1 LKKKIP
7 KSPDNQP
14 KRSRETVMDSQFTED
29 LRFWIEIDRKLAL
42 RIMDLVK
49 ETLRDPFSGIGKPER
64 LKYFK
69 DNTWSRRINDE
80 HRLVYVVEN
89 DRIRFKTARHHYKE

>member
-1 LKKKIP
+1 M
-7 KSPDNQP
+7 
-14 KRSRETVMDSQFTED
+14 ESQFTED
-29 LRFWIEIDRKLAL
+29 LRFWVEIDRKLAL

-49 ETLRDPFSGIGKPER
+49 EIVRDPFNGIGKPER
-64 LKYFK
+64 LKYFR

-89 DRIRFKTARHHYKE
+89 DRIRFKTARYHYEE